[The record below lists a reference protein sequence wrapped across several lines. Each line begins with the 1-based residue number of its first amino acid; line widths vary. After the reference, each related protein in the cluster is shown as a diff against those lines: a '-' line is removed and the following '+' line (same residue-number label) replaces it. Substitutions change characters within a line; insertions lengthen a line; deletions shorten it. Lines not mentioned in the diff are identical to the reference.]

1 MEEYKSNSHKS
12 RQNQNDDIPEK
23 RVEKVVS
30 GSVKSKKKNG
40 LQKITNVF
48 VPEDVDDVKSYIFE
62 DIVVPAV
69 KDIILDAVRAFLGV
83 SGNSRGGRSS
93 TSSKISYR
101 KYYDDRDRR
110 DSGNVSRT
118 RTGYDYDDI
127 ILESRGEAED
137 VLERMDELI
146 ATYQVVS
153 VADFYDLVGVSG
165 NYTDNKYGWTD
176 IRNASVIRV
185 RDGYM
190 IKTSEG
196 ITVELG
202 GIFMYESDDKMVSH
216 PSHYQSETGLEV
228 IDVIEAFTFDL
239 KGIEATDTGNIIK
252 YACRWKNKNG
262 IQDLKKIM
270 WYTQHLIDHLEKKE
284 KIEEEN
290 N

>member
-48 VPEDVDDVKSYIFE
+48 VPDDVKSYIFE

-190 IKTSEG
+190 IK
-196 ITVELG
+196 LP
-202 GIFMYESDDKMVSH
+202 KAL
-216 PSHYQSETGLEV
+216 PL
-228 IDVIEAFTFDL
+228 
-239 KGIEATDTGNIIK
+239 N
-252 YACRWKNKNG
+252 
-262 IQDLKKIM
+262 
-270 WYTQHLIDHLEKKE
+270 
-284 KIEEEN
+284 
-290 N
+290 

>member
-1 MEEYKSNSHKS
+1 MDEYKSNSHKS

-23 RVEKVVS
+23 KVEKVVS

-83 SGNSRGGRSS
+83 NGTSRGRSS

-110 DSGNVSRT
+110 DSALTRT

-127 ILESRGEAED
+127 ILETRGEAED
-137 VLERMDELI
+137 VLERMEELI
-146 ATYQVVS
+146 DMYQLVS

-165 NYTDNKYGWTD
+165 NYTDNKYGWTNV
-176 IRNASVIRV
+176 RNASVVRV

-190 IKTSEG
+190 IK
-196 ITVELG
+196 LP
-202 GIFMYESDDKMVSH
+202 KAL
-216 PSHYQSETGLEV
+216 PL
-228 IDVIEAFTFDL
+228 
-239 KGIEATDTGNIIK
+239 N
-252 YACRWKNKNG
+252 
-262 IQDLKKIM
+262 
-270 WYTQHLIDHLEKKE
+270 
-284 KIEEEN
+284 
-290 N
+290 

>member
-118 RTGYDYDDI
+118 LDTI
-127 ILESRGEAED
+127 TMISFWNL
-137 VLERMDELI
+137 
-146 ATYQVVS
+146 VVKQKT
-153 VADFYDLVGVSG
+153 FW
-165 NYTDNKYGWTD
+165 KEWTSLLLHT
-176 IRNASVIRV
+176 R
-185 RDGYM
+185 
-190 IKTSEG
+190 
-196 ITVELG
+196 
-202 GIFMYESDDKMVSH
+202 
-216 PSHYQSETGLEV
+216 
-228 IDVIEAFTFDL
+228 
-239 KGIEATDTGNIIK
+239 
-252 YACRWKNKNG
+252 
-262 IQDLKKIM
+262 
-270 WYTQHLIDHLEKKE
+270 
-284 KIEEEN
+284 
-290 N
+290 

>member
-110 DSGNVSRT
+110 D
-118 RTGYDYDDI
+118 
-127 ILESRGEAED
+127 
-137 VLERMDELI
+137 
-146 ATYQVVS
+146 
-153 VADFYDLVGVSG
+153 
-165 NYTDNKYGWTD
+165 
-176 IRNASVIRV
+176 
-185 RDGYM
+185 
-190 IKTSEG
+190 
-196 ITVELG
+196 
-202 GIFMYESDDKMVSH
+202 
-216 PSHYQSETGLEV
+216 
-228 IDVIEAFTFDL
+228 
-239 KGIEATDTGNIIK
+239 
-252 YACRWKNKNG
+252 
-262 IQDLKKIM
+262 
-270 WYTQHLIDHLEKKE
+270 
-284 KIEEEN
+284 
-290 N
+290 